1 MPKLSERAEQ
11 MPASPIRRLVP
22 YADAAKAR
30 GIKVYHL
37 NIGQPDIETPE
48 CAREAV
54 REAGAK
60 VVSYSNSAGNLSF
73 REGLVKYYA
82 GVGISLKASDMIVTN
97 GGSEAITIA
106 LAACLNPGDEIII
119 PEPFYANY
127 NGFAEQNG
135 VKVVSVPSD
144 IRSDFALPSMEEF
157 EKRITPRTKAIMVCN
172 PNNPTGYLYTEAEVR
187 QLGAIAKK
195 HDLYLLADE
204 VYREFCYDGQRHHSV
219 MSLPDMEEHTVLL
232 DSVSKRYSLCGA
244 RIGELE
250 TRSKTLLA
258 AMMKFAQARL
268 CPPYYGQIAAEAAL
282 KAPQSYFKAVY
293 DEYIARRDYMVHA
306 LNAMPGVFTPMP
318 HGAFYTVVELPV
330 DDADKFAKW
339 LLEEYSYEGQTVM
352 VAPASGFYS
361 TPGYGARE
369 ARLAYVLNIDDLK
382 RAMEV
387 LRHALEEY
395 PGRTR

>member
-1 MPKLSERAEQ
+1 MPKLSERAER

-30 GIKVYHL
+30 GVKVFHL
-37 NIGQPDIETPE
+37 NIGQPDIETPQ
-48 CAREAV
+48 CARDAV
-54 REAGAK
+54 RQAEVS

-73 REGLVKYYA
+73 REGLVNYYA
-82 GVGISLKASDMIVTN
+82 KVGVSLQASDMIITT

-106 LAACLNPGDEIII
+106 LAACMNPGDEVII

-144 IRSDFALPSMEEF
+144 IRHNFALPPMEEF

-187 QLGAIAKK
+187 QLGEIARK

-204 VYREFCYDGQRHHSV
+204 VYREFCYDGNKHHSV
-219 MSLPDMEEHTVLL
+219 MSLRGMEDYTILL

-244 RIGELE
+244 RVGVLA
-250 TRSKTLLA
+250 TRSKALLA

-268 CPPYYGQIAAEAAL
+268 CPPFYGQIAAEAAL
-282 KAPQSYFKAVY
+282 NAPEAYFKAVY
-293 DEYIARRDYMVHA
+293 NEYIARRDYMVNA
-306 LNAMPGVFTPMP
+306 LNEIPGVFSPMP

-330 DDADKFAKW
+330 DDADRFAKW
-339 LLEEYSYEGQTVM
+339 LLEEYSYQGQTVM

-361 TPGYGARE
+361 TSGYGTRE
-369 ARLAYVLNIDDLK
+369 ARLAYVLKLEDLK
-382 RAMEV
+382 KAMEV

-395 PGRTR
+395 PGRIR